1 MQEMSIK
8 TSLRNYGD
16 SKAIKNNIISASEA
30 SNVTLQL
37 TRIGKMLDESVLK
50 FTKRYLIIQTELEE
64 MKREFVGDV
73 SLISEYLNLTK
84 KEIRYDN
91 FDNLVVGKYSNSINI
106 PKLPNYELKL
116 LRQDKKSNRYDYNN
130 ISNSINDKKY
140 IHYNNNHLRTTGY
153 STSRKNKLNLNKMS
167 SPIEKQKKEKKGNIS
182 DKNKIK
188 NFDFNQYNSN
198 SQLITKP
205 NHKKSSNS
213 IKGSKKSINEYN
225 SKNEK
230 TILKEK
236 EEQKKKILNSL
247 PDNKM
252 KALYISLNSDVIP
265 YNEKLKLLNLNKEIS
280 QLISKNDIYND
291 ALLNINNKINL
302 LKQQPIEEDE
312 KIIIDNITCFPS
324 KTAKTG
330 LNFLNSQKES
340 ELMDDDNELN
350 KKLLEMIYI
359 CTGDKINTNLNL
371 KEAYDGLFKKYNEN
385 SIKMLF
391 FNFIYPRCYDDS
403 INGKLDKKEMEDI
416 INIITENKILISD
429 NLVTNN
435 NKTFS
440 YVAFSLDEI
449 CQYLT
454 GIQDLDDD
462 LKEKIRNEIE
472 LKGLIEEEEKIRN
485 MIKY

>member
-1 MQEMSIK
+1 MSVK
-8 TSLRNYGD
+8 ASLRNYGD
-16 SKAIKNNIISASEA
+16 NKLIKNNSISASEA
-30 SNVTLQL
+30 SNITLQL

-84 KEIRYDN
+84 KEIRYDK
-91 FDNLVVGKYSNSINI
+91 FDNVVIGKYSNSINI
-106 PKLPNYELKL
+106 PKLPNYEQKILK
-116 LRQDKKSNRYDYNN
+116 QNKKINKYDYINTNN
-130 ISNSINDKKY
+130 SMNDKKY
-140 IHYNNNHLRTTGY
+140 VNYNNNHLRTTGN
-153 STSRKNKLNLNKMS
+153 STSRNNQLNLNKIS
-167 SPIEKQKKEKKGNIS
+167 SPIEKKKKVKKENIS
-182 DKNKIK
+182 DKNLIK
-188 NFDFNQYNSN
+188 NFDFNDFNLNSK
-198 SQLITKP
+198 LLTKP
-205 NHKKSSNS
+205 NHKKSQNNIES
-213 IKGSKKSINEYN
+213 SKQSINEYN
-225 SKNEK
+225 SKNEIK
-230 TILKEK
+230 KNKEK
-236 EEQKKKILNSL
+236 ETQKKKILNSL
-247 PDNKM
+247 PDNKT

-265 YNEKLKLLNLNKEIS
+265 YNEKLKLLNVNKEIS
-280 QLISKNDIYND
+280 HLISKNDIYND

-312 KIIIDNITCFPS
+312 KIIIDKISSYPS

-330 LNFLNSQKES
+330 LNFLNQQKES
-340 ELMDDDNELN
+340 ELMNDDNELN
-350 KKLLEMIYI
+350 KKLLEMIYV
-359 CTGDKINTNLNL
+359 CTGDKLNNDQNL
-371 KEAYDGLFKKYNEN
+371 KEAYNELFKKYNED

-391 FNFIYPRCYDDS
+391 FNYIYPRCYDDS
-403 INGKLDKKEMEDI
+403 INGKLDKKDMEDI

-429 NLVTNN
+429 NLVTND

-449 CQYLT
+449 CQFLT